1 MGKKI
6 HRTPPEVKA
15 DIIRSIK
22 EEGITVAQAAKD
34 HGIHETTI
42 YNWIGAGAQGN
53 PSWSEFAKL
62 QKQNRELLALV
73 GEITLQ
79 LSMTQKKN

>member
-15 DIIRSIK
+15 DILRRIK
-22 EEGITVAQAAKD
+22 EEGVTVAQASKD

-42 YNWIGAGAQGN
+42 YNWIGAGAQGA
-53 PSWSEFAKL
+53 PSWSEFIKL

-73 GEITLQ
+73 GELTLR
-79 LSMTQKKN
+79 LSTEQKRG